1 MLHYILKRICY
12 AVLAVFILSFAVFV
26 ILRIGPVD
34 PARAYL
40 ASSRI
45 PITAEALAATT
56 VELGLNRPIL
66 VQYGEWLNN
75 ALHLDFGTS
84 YITKRNVFADLCY
97 YFPTSLKLAL
107 ISMLFLIAVS
117 LPLGIL
123 AARRKGGFLDK
134 CVQFYSFL
142 GVSVPN
148 FWLGFML
155 LYVFSLKL
163 KWIPA
168 FGSEGAVS
176 YILPVLTLSFMS
188 LAINTRLTRTAF
200 LEYMQQRSL
209 QYLTVLGISKTKI
222 YGKYTL
228 KNAMLPIVT
237 SFGMHFGELLGGA
250 FVVEVLFA
258 FPGVGRF
265 MVSALYSHDFPVLQC
280 FMVMITVIFLTV
292 NLATDILY
300 AYLNPKIV
308 YEEKEDHA

>member
-1 MLHYILKRICY
+1 MLKFILKRIFC
-12 AVLAVFILSFAVFV
+12 AVLAVFILSFAVFA

-40 ASSRI
+40 ISSRI
-45 PITAEALAATT
+45 PVTEQALDVTRQ
-56 VELGLNRPIL
+56 ELGLNKPIL
-66 VQYGEWLNN
+66 TQYAIWLDN

-84 YITKRNVFADLCY
+84 YITKRDVFQDLCY
-97 YFPTSLKLAL
+97 YFPTSLKLAVSAM
-107 ISMLFLIAVS
+107 IFLAAVS

-123 AARRKGGFLDK
+123 SAGKKGSLWDK
-134 CVQFYSFL
+134 CIQFYSFL
-142 GVSVPN
+142 GVSVPS

-155 LYVFSLKL
+155 LYAFSLKL
-163 KWIPA
+163 KLIPP
-168 FGSEGAVS
+168 FGNQGITS

-188 LAINTRLTRTAF
+188 LAINIRLTRTAF
-200 LEYMQQRSL
+200 LEYMEQRSL
-209 QYLTVLGISKTKI
+209 QYLTILGIRKSKI

-280 FMVMITVIFLTV
+280 FMVMITVIFLAV

-308 YEEKEDHA
+308 YENN

>member
-1 MLHYILKRICY
+1 MLKFILKRIFC
-12 AVLAVFILSFAVFV
+12 AVLAVFILSFAVFA

-40 ASSRI
+40 ISSRI
-45 PITAEALAATT
+45 PVTEQALDVTRQ
-56 VELGLNRPIL
+56 ELRLNKPIL
-66 VQYGEWLNN
+66 TQYAIWLDN

-84 YITKRNVFADLCY
+84 YITKRDVFQDLCY
-97 YFPTSLKLAL
+97 YFPTSLKLAVSAM
-107 ISMLFLIAVS
+107 IFLAAVS

-123 AARRKGGFLDK
+123 SAGKKGSLWDK
-134 CVQFYSFL
+134 CIQFYSFL
-142 GVSVPN
+142 GVSVPS

-155 LYVFSLKL
+155 LYAFSLKL
-163 KWIPA
+163 KLIPP
-168 FGSEGAVS
+168 FGNQGITS

-188 LAINTRLTRTAF
+188 LAINIRLTRTAF
-200 LEYMQQRSL
+200 LEYMEQRSL
-209 QYLTVLGISKTKI
+209 QYLTILGIRKSKI

-280 FMVMITVIFLTV
+280 FMVMITVIFLAV

-308 YEEKEDHA
+308 YENN